1 MKLSDE
7 KVKSAKEKQFEKM
20 IWIQKT
26 IKKYVKGEDWQT
38 NEDENSKEYP
48 ITAQDIIMNPF
59 VFSFDYKDH
68 FEEQS

>member
-1 MKLSDE
+1 
-7 KVKSAKEKQFEKM
+7 M

-26 IKKYVKGEDWQT
+26 IKKYVKGEDWKI
-38 NEDENSKEYP
+38 NEDQNSKEYP